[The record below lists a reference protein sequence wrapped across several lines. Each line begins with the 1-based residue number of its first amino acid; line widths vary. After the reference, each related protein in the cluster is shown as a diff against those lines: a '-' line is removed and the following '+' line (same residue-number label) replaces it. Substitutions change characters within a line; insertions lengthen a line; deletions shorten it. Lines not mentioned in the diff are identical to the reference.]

1 MLRLLKRLPR
11 RLLRRLRKLL
21 RQLLRRLRKLL
32 KRLLRWL
39 LRLLRQL
46 MRLLRWLRR
55 RPRRSND
62 FQQEIPITRQATEG
76 RGVTPPALLVLALIH
91 PSAWKKNSAK
101 FAYEILNKSP
111 SEAARMA
118 SKGLPAA

>member
-21 RQLLRRLRKLL
+21 RRLLRRLRKLL
-32 KRLLRWL
+32 RRPLRRLRKLLR
-39 LRLLRQL
+39 RP
-46 MRLLRWLRR
+46 RR
-55 RPRRSND
+55 RPRRAND